1 MFLGI
6 QDQFSYVVTDV
17 KMLIRFLTKI
27 EIFTEMRDITTIL
40 VHCKYTWVATLAGL
54 TRRAR
59 KAEKDTPFKVLAWTA
74 GISLLFCHNFNMYI
88 FFVFSDS

>member
-17 KMLIRFLTKI
+17 KMLIRFLTKT

-40 VHCKYTWVATLAGL
+40 VHCKYT
-54 TRRAR
+54 
-59 KAEKDTPFKVLAWTA
+59 
-74 GISLLFCHNFNMYI
+74 
-88 FFVFSDS
+88 